1 MLCKWGHLKVCFI
14 HFIWVRLAYT
24 HLVRTHQTRCT
35 ASASACSSPHC
46 WQCHSYL
53 NRYLETVWR
62 VVCSV
67 CKFKSWSFLE
77 VKRWGVVKLNV
88 QNGISSS
95 QRTQT
100 QEEYL
105 RRDQWMLLGDLQLPL
120 QLIQA
125 LSLPYIYFGTA
136 LIYNLV
142 SYPLILKAMQVFFFY
157 LFFSSLGM
165 RVHLQFSL

>member
-24 HLVRTHQTRCT
+24 HLVRTHQTCCT

-67 CKFKSWSFLE
+67 CKLKSWSFLE
-77 VKRWGVVKLNV
+77 VERWGVVKLNV

-142 SYPLILKAMQVFFFY
+142 SYPLILKAM
-157 LFFSSLGM
+157 
-165 RVHLQFSL
+165 